1 MAPKSPARVTQ
12 SDTLRVLVLAGA
24 HSYRLEAFQK
34 AADRLG
40 VAVVRG
46 LDAPPP
52 HTSAGLS
59 FLRLDFRDPERAT
72 RQVVKTARS
81 RPFQALI
88 PTDDGTVTLAARR
101 APAASLPSRGCCGTA
116 R

>member
-24 HSYRLEAFQK
+24 HSYRLEAFQR
-34 AADRLG
+34 ASDRLG

-46 LDAPPP
+46 LDAPPA

-59 FLRLDFRDPERAT
+59 FLRLDFRAPERAP
-72 RQVVKTARS
+72 RPGVKAARS
-81 RPFQALI
+81 RPFPPPI
-88 PTDDGTVTLAARR
+88 PTHDGTAPLAARL
-101 APAASLPSRGCCGTA
+101 ALARGPPHTPP
-116 R
+116 